1 MLAIRSAHLFDGER
15 FASGP
20 VTVIVD
26 GATIAGVE
34 SGWPDLPAEIDVL
47 DVGEATVLPGLV
59 DTHVHLV
66 GDSGLG
72 ALDRVAGYTAEE
84 MARVVGESLRRQL
97 ACGVTTVRDLGDR
110 DWVTVEHRDRQRAAR
125 AMGRPMSREPTV
137 LASGPPITSPGG
149 HCHYMGGAVGGLDG
163 LARVVQERADRRVDI
178 VKVMASGGMNT
189 PGTDVLRTQFT
200 DEEMTFLTGEAHRH
214 GLVVTAHAHGL
225 PAVEQALA
233 AGVDGLE
240 HGSCLTENGV
250 QVTDEVLAAL
260 VERQIP
266 VGGALAAPPAAALA
280 RAPAALRAR
289 IERAGL
295 TPGDV
300 QADPAA
306 DSPRSASGGSAVRC
320 RPGLGDLTLPCP
332 RLPA

>member
-1 MLAIRSAHLFDGER
+1 
-15 FASGP
+15 
-20 VTVIVD
+20 
-26 GATIAGVE
+26 
-34 SGWPDLPAEIDVL
+34 
-47 DVGEATVLPGLV
+47 
-59 DTHVHLV
+59 
-66 GDSGLG
+66 
-72 ALDRVAGYTAEE
+72 
-84 MARVVGESLRRQL
+84 
-97 ACGVTTVRDLGDR
+97 
-110 DWVTVEHRDRQRAAR
+110 
-125 AMGRPMSREPTV
+125 
-137 LASGPPITSPGG
+137 
-149 HCHYMGGAVGGLDG
+149 
-163 LARVVQERADRRVDI
+163 
-178 VKVMASGGMNT
+178 MASGGMNT